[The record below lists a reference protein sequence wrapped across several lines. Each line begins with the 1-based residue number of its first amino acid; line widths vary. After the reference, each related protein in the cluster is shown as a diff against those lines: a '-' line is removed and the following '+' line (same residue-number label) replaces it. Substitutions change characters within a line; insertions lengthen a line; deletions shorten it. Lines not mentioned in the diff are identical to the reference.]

1 MLSKL
6 TVALLERTVEMTV
19 ASCLPRQEQAAIPE
33 DQEVSQQDAGVSVE
47 TFVVGQEVVVACGEV
62 GL

>member
-1 MLSKL
+1 M
-6 TVALLERTVEMTV
+6 EMTV